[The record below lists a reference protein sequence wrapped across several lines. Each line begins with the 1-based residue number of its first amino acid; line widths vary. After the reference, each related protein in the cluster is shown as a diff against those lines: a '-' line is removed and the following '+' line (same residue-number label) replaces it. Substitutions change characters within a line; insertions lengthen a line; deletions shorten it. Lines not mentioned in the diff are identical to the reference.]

1 MARKP
6 VSQATRRLFAAT
18 VESLASLAPPDW
30 EIEIAQRSDDD
41 GVIRVVSSD
50 DVSGELTVLVRRD
63 LTPRDVVA
71 LPEPEVDTIIA
82 GEWLSPR
89 SRKLLE
95 DIGYGYV
102 DQTGNVSAVV
112 KRPGIVFRTEGAQRD
127 PSPPSVPRLNI
138 RGPRAWALL
147 RTLAE
152 VQPPY
157 GVSDLATAID
167 ADPGYVSRLLSALA
181 DELLISRVPR
191 GPVEHVEWES
201 LLGQITAGY
210 SLLDSNK
217 TTNWIAS
224 AGPEQFLEDLA
235 GGKSK
240 GWAITGSF
248 AASPLVS
255 VAVPEIAVVYAEDPE
270 RIATATRLRP
280 VRNGGNVVIAL
291 PYDQVVLERT
301 WSKDNAIYVSLA
313 QAAIDCLTGPGR
325 MPAEGNALLGWMR
338 RKAPRWQATSLT
350 GEPALP

>member
-18 VESLASLAPPDW
+18 VESLDSLAPPDW
-30 EIEIAQRSDDD
+30 EIEIGRRSDDG
-41 GVIRVVSSD
+41 GVIRVTSTD
-50 DVSGELTVLVRRD
+50 DVSGELTVIVRRD
-63 LTPRDVVA
+63 LTPREVVA

-89 SRKLLE
+89 SRELLE

-127 PSPPSVPRLNI
+127 PSPPTVPRLNI

-157 GVSDLATAID
+157 GVSELSNAID
-167 ADPGYVSRLLSALA
+167 ADAGYVSRLLSALT

-201 LLGQITAGY
+201 LLGQITRRLLVARFQRDDQLDRVRRARTVPRRSRREQHEAMGHHRIVRCLAAGVCRRARDR
-210 SLLDSNK
+210 S
-217 TTNWIAS
+217 
-224 AGPEQFLEDLA
+224 
-235 GGKSK
+235 
-240 GWAITGSF
+240 
-248 AASPLVS
+248 
-255 VAVPEIAVVYAEDPE
+255 
-270 RIATATRLRP
+270 RLR
-280 VRNGGNVVIAL
+280 R
-291 PYDQVVLERT
+291 
-301 WSKDNAIYVSLA
+301 
-313 QAAIDCLTGPGR
+313 GP
-325 MPAEGNALLGWMR
+325 
-338 RKAPRWQATSLT
+338 
-350 GEPALP
+350 

>member
-1 MARKP
+1 MALKP

-30 EIEIAQRSDDD
+30 EIEIAQRSDDG

-50 DVSGELTVLVRRD
+50 DVSGELTLSGELTVLVRRD

-127 PSPPSVPRLNI
+127 PSPPSVQRLNI

-152 VQPPY
+152 A
-157 GVSDLATAID
+157 G
-167 ADPGYVSRLLSALA
+167 LS
-181 DELLISRVPR
+181 
-191 GPVEHVEWES
+191 
-201 LLGQITAGY
+201 
-210 SLLDSNK
+210 
-217 TTNWIAS
+217 S
-224 AGPEQFLEDLA
+224 A
-235 GGKSK
+235 
-240 GWAITGSF
+240 
-248 AASPLVS
+248 
-255 VAVPEIAVVYAEDPE
+255 
-270 RIATATRLRP
+270 
-280 VRNGGNVVIAL
+280 
-291 PYDQVVLERT
+291 
-301 WSKDNAIYVSLA
+301 
-313 QAAIDCLTGPGR
+313 C
-325 MPAEGNALLGWMR
+325 
-338 RKAPRWQATSLT
+338 
-350 GEPALP
+350 

>member
-1 MARKP
+1 MQSGRGWQL
-6 VSQATRRLFAAT
+6 V
-18 VESLASLAPPDW
+18 
-30 EIEIAQRSDDD
+30 
-41 GVIRVVSSD
+41 GSS
-50 DVSGELTVLVRRD
+50 
-63 LTPRDVVA
+63 
-71 LPEPEVDTIIA
+71 
-82 GEWLSPR
+82 
-89 SRKLLE
+89 SR
-95 DIGYGYV
+95 
-102 DQTGNVSAVV
+102 A
-112 KRPGIVFRTEGAQRD
+112 VFRTEGAQRD

-181 DELLISRVPR
+181 DELLITRVPR

-240 GWAITGSF
+240 GWAVTGSF
-248 AASPLVS
+248 AASSVS
-255 VAVPEIAVVYAEDPE
+255 SGVPIEERKQLATVPAREEGCAVQASEK
-270 RIATATRLRP
+270 
-280 VRNGGNVVIAL
+280 GG
-291 PYDQVVLERT
+291 
-301 WSKDNAIYVSLA
+301 
-313 QAAIDCLTGPGR
+313 
-325 MPAEGNALLGWMR
+325 
-338 RKAPRWQATSLT
+338 
-350 GEPALP
+350 